1 MCSKIEQIN
10 VNDMFNRA
18 MSIRENTV
26 ITYTDL
32 MTDKEIK
39 IWNELNAA
47 ERVGIILPFNLML
60 VKKGT
65 FERNPDTGRMNL
77 VYNEHVET
85 VDVPIKPSDRMKA
98 RDLLGRYH
106 SLFTE
111 KVDLNV
117 ATPVFV
123 DNIGEDD
130 ERMSKI

>member
-47 ERVGIILPFNLML
+47 ERVGIILSFNLML
-60 VKKGT
+60 VKNG
-65 FERNPDTGRMNL
+65 
-77 VYNEHVET
+77 
-85 VDVPIKPSDRMKA
+85 VDRRIVPSVKLNDDRI
-98 RDLLGRYH
+98 
-106 SLFTE
+106 FI
-111 KVDLNV
+111 N
-117 ATPVFV
+117 
-123 DNIGEDD
+123 N
-130 ERMSKI
+130 